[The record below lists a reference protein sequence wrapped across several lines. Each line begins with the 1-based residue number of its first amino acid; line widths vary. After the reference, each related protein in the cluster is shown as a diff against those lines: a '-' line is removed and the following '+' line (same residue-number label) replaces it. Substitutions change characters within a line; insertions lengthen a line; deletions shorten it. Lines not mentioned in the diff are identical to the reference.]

1 MEVTGVIQTMSWNV
15 PAGTATKSIVK
26 IQTQEQYPQVYE
38 VDFFGDKQN
47 LISTFRQGEVVTIG
61 INLRGREWTSPQ
73 GEVKVFL
80 SLNGWKINHAQ
91 QQPQQGQPQQG
102 YVQPQQ
108 QQYQQP
114 QQGYPQQ
121 QPNYGQPMGQQPNYG
136 TAPQGNGMQPAPQF
150 NQIGQPQQGY
160 PQQQPQQPQHP
171 NQPQQGQPMPAAQP
185 TQGYAQPQQGQPQQ
199 MFYPGTDVPLRY
211 AADGITVIPID
222 VPF

>member
-91 QQPQQGQPQQG
+91 QQPQQVQPQQG
-102 YVQPQQ
+102 YGQPQQ

-114 QQGYPQQ
+114 QQGYTQPQ
-121 QPNYGQPMGQQPNYG
+121 GQPMPQQGY
-136 TAPQGNGMQPAPQF
+136 AQPQMQ
-150 NQIGQPQQGY
+150 QPQQGY
-160 PQQQPQQPQHP
+160 GQPQQPQNP
-171 NQPQQGQPMPAAQP
+171 NQSQQGQPMPAAQP
-185 TQGYAQPQQGQPQQ
+185 TQGYGQPQQ

-211 AADGITVIPID
+211 APDGSVIPID

>member
-15 PAGTATKSIVK
+15 TAGTATKSIVK

-102 YVQPQQ
+102 YEQHQQ

-121 QPNYGQPMGQQPNYG
+121 QPNYGQ
-136 TAPQGNGMQPAPQF
+136 
-150 NQIGQPQQGY
+150 QPQQGY
-160 PQQQPQQPQHP
+160 AQPQRQPMQQQGYAQPQQPQQSYQPQMQQPQHP

-199 MFYPGTDVPLRY
+199 MFYPGTEIPLRY
-211 AADGITVIPID
+211 APDGSIIPID

>member
-15 PAGTATKSIVK
+15 PAGTATKSVVK

-47 LISTFRQGEVVTIG
+47 LISNFRQNEVVTIG

-80 SLNGWKINHAQ
+80 SLNGWKINAAQ
-91 QQPQQGQPQQG
+91 QQPQQGQPM
-102 YVQPQQ
+102 QPQQ
-108 QQYQQP
+108 AYGQPQMQQP
-114 QQGYPQQ
+114 QQSY
-121 QPNYGQPMGQQPNYG
+121 
-136 TAPQGNGMQPAPQF
+136 
-150 NQIGQPQQGY
+150 
-160 PQQQPQQPQHP
+160 QQQPQQPQHQQQP
-171 NQPQQGQPMPAAQP
+171 MQGQPQQMPPAQP

-199 MFYPGTDVPLRY
+199 MFYPGTEIPLKY

>member
-15 PAGTATKSIVK
+15 PAGTATKSVVK

-47 LISTFRQGEVVTIG
+47 LISNFRQNEVVTIG

-80 SLNGWKINHAQ
+80 SLNGWKINPAQ
-91 QQPQQGQPQQG
+91 QQPQQGQPMQPQQAYG
-102 YVQPQQ
+102 QPQQ
-108 QQYQQP
+108 QQGYQ
-114 QQGYPQQ
+114 QQ
-121 QPNYGQPMGQQPNYG
+121 QPNYGQ
-136 TAPQGNGMQPAPQF
+136 
-150 NQIGQPQQGY
+150 QPQQGY
-160 PQQQPQQPQHP
+160 AQPQQGQPQQAYGQPQMQQPQQGYQQQPQQPQHP
-171 NQPQQGQPMPAAQP
+171 QQPMQGQPQQMPPAQP

-199 MFYPGTDVPLRY
+199 MFYPGTEIPLRY